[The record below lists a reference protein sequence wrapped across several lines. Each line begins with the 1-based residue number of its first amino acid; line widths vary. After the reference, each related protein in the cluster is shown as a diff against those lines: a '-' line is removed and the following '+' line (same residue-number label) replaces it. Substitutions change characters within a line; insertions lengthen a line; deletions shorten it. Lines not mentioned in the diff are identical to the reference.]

1 MMYKLPKG
9 PFTKAQFTEA
19 MSHAIAIEL
28 TTIPCYLSTYY
39 SINRAQNQDALYKKI
54 FAQVKNK
61 ALAEEL
67 TMDVLLYSNKAAG
80 TIMSVVIEEMLH
92 LALSSNV
99 HQASIAAPDILSIG
113 RALTYPATLFA
124 DKKEFAINRAPFSIE
139 ALIDFLEIESPN
151 QFQTDPTIGQF
162 YKQLIQYVQEKK
174 IDWRLTSKG
183 FPQLVP
189 SQPYYSQN
197 SINTVYYDAK
207 HNPQF
212 PSANDSGGLIEV
224 TGKETAIAAM
234 NEIIEQGEGPK
245 GGDQL
250 KFKDG
255 RPVPLPVVN
264 GKVKFSKHDF
274 DDPGKKE
281 LSHFS
286 KFMELY
292 SLALYYEAKF
302 KSHPAADNF
311 FSYFVRNQA
320 VNPVTNDYVKSKELY
335 QQSQLGN
342 AIYTYILLMIETCYH
357 QELPTQFEVFMMG
370 IHKSMIWLLSE
381 FGWDMSAQQF
391 TKGGTTSQGSLTF
404 EYYPFEA
411 KAGTRPKAQM
421 IQLAKN
427 LIATDSTYGWLI
439 SDPQYLMSLPDVGL
453 DHQVAKIPLQTSKK

>member
-1 MMYKLPKG
+1 MYKLPKG
-9 PFTKAQFTEA
+9 PFTKAQFAEA
-19 MSHAIAIEL
+19 VSHAIAIEL

-39 SINRAQNQDALYKKI
+39 SINRAQNQDKLYATI

-61 ALAEEL
+61 ALAQEL

-99 HQASIAAPDILSIG
+99 HQAAVAAPGILGIG
-113 RALTYPATLFA
+113 KALSYPATLFP
-124 DKKEFAINRAPFSIE
+124 DKNEFAINRAPFSID

-151 QFQTDPTIGQF
+151 QFQQDPTIGQF
-162 YKQLIQYVQEKK
+162 YKMLIAYVKNEK
-174 IDWRLTSKG
+174 INWRKA
-183 FPQLVP
+183 PQLVP

-197 SINTVYYDAK
+197 TINTVYYDAK
-207 HNPQF
+207 HQPQF
-212 PSANDSGGLIEV
+212 PSADDSGGLIEV

-245 GGDQL
+245 GNVQL
-250 KFKDG
+250 KFKNG

-264 GKVKFSKHDF
+264 GKVKFSKQDF
-274 DDPGKKE
+274 DDPAKKE

-292 SLALYYEAKF
+292 SLALYFEEKF
-302 KSHPAADNF
+302 KKHPALGSF
-311 FSYFVRNQA
+311 FSYFVYNQA
-320 VNPVTNDYVKSKELY
+320 TNPVAKDYTKSKELF

-381 FGWDMSAQQF
+381 FGWDMGGQQF
-391 TKGGTTSQGSLTF
+391 TKSGITYQGSLTF

-411 KAGTRPKAQM
+411 KPGIRPKAQM

-439 SDPQYLMSLPDVGL
+439 SDPQYLMALPDVGL
-453 DHQVAKIPLQTSKK
+453 DHQVARIPLQTSKK